1 MMLKKVLCTL
11 LCVLVVLSLCAC
23 SKSPVIASYEGQS
36 LNSAMYAL
44 HLAIEKRAIEEY
56 YYYASGMDISSTPA
70 FWDEIYDEKNGLTWA
85 DYVEA
90 EFCNMLIAMQFCKEH
105 GLNVTDESVSAEID
119 SLIESYIETAGS
131 KDLLNLELA
140 EYGADY
146 DMLVEYLNYY
156 QYINVMRDYLSTDGT
171 LAVSDDE
178 VIDYLSDY
186 YNYDYIFFNTLDE
199 NNKAIVFEDITT
211 EQAEEYFHSNYVTV
225 KHILYLTNDL
235 DDDKKQE
242 KKEKAEANLAAI
254 QAGTAAFSDF
264 EDDNEDSNIEYT
276 FTYGTMVSQ
285 FEEAAYD
292 MEVGETRVVE
302 TAYGYHLMLKEE
314 LDSEKFEEI
323 ESDVK
328 AAMSSQRIKAQAK
341 ELLDK
346 IKSGEAKFEKSE
358 DEEYEYYEGFVVSK
372 TDTSLPSDMI
382 KQMGETAV
390 GDYFLYTYGSYGY
403 FIFKHVEFD
412 EDDIEAYSETVSSI
426 LVDEKFTEYMT
437 ELSKSVVINT
447 EEMSKFDI
455 KTVRSFFSDEAETE

>member
-1 MMLKKVLCTL
+1 MLKKLLCAL
-11 LCVLVVLSLCAC
+11 LCVLMVLSLCAC
-23 SKSPVIASYEGQS
+23 SRSPVIATYEGKS
-36 LNSAMYAL
+36 LTSAMYSL

-56 YYYASGMDISSTPA
+56 NYYASGVDISSTPA

-85 DYVEA
+85 DYVES
-90 EFCNMLIAMQFCKEH
+90 EFCNMLIAMQFCEKH
-105 GLNVTDESVSAEID
+105 GLTVTDESVSAEID

-146 DMLVEYLNYY
+146 DMLVEYLNCY
-156 QYINVMRDYLSTDGT
+156 QYINVMREYLADDGT
-171 LAVSDDE
+171 LTVSDDE
-178 VIDYLSDY
+178 IVEYLSDY
-186 YNYDYIFFNTLDE
+186 HNYDYIFFNALDE
-199 NNKAIVFEDITT
+199 SNQPIVYEDITT
-211 EQAEEYFHSNYVTV
+211 EQAEEYFLSNYVTV
-225 KHILYLTNDL
+225 KHILYLTQDL
-235 DDDKKQE
+235 TDEKKLE

-254 QAGTAAFSDF
+254 QAGTAEFSDF

-292 MEVGETRVVE
+292 MEVGELRVVE

-314 LDSEKFEEI
+314 LDTDAFDNI
-323 ESDVK
+323 ESEVK
-328 AAMSSQRIKAQAK
+328 AAMSSRRIKEQAQT
-341 ELLDK
+341 LLDK
-346 IKSGEAKFEKSE
+346 IESGEAQFGESE
-358 DEEYEYYEGFVVSK
+358 DEEYEYYEGFVISK
-372 TDTSLPSDMI
+372 TDTTLPEDMI
-382 KQMGETAV
+382 EQMGETAV

-412 EDDIEAYSETVSSI
+412 EEDIEAYSETVSSI

-455 KTVRSFFSDEAETE
+455 KTVRSFFSEETETE